1 MEKKAKWSEF
11 VEQIVEQMIV
21 SEERNKSKRAGLWES
36 QLKIQVGKLTI
47 WDREIITKFTRPI
60 SSTRIG

>member
-1 MEKKAKWSEF
+1 MEMKAKWSEF

-21 SEERNKSKRAGLWES
+21 SEERNKSQRAGLWES

-47 WDREIITKFTRPI
+47 WVWSYKIEKL
-60 SSTRIG
+60 